1 MFLRRG
7 ESCWGVE
14 GVGIVYTL
22 SRDMYLMNLSV
33 HLNTAGLLFKPVGSV
48 RVGKN
53 RGGGGGGGV
62 WDVEEIDGRGIRR
75 IPLC

>member
-1 MFLRRG
+1 
-7 ESCWGVE
+7 
-14 GVGIVYTL
+14 
-22 SRDMYLMNLSV
+22 MYLMNLSV
-33 HLNTAGLLFKPVGSV
+33 HLNTAGLFFKPVGSV

-75 IPLC
+75 IPLCLKF